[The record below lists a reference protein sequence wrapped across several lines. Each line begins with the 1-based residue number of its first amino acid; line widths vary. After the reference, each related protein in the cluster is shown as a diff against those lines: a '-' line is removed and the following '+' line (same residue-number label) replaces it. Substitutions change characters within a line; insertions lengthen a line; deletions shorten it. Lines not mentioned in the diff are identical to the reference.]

1 MKRCPTCKRTF
12 EDDTL
17 SFCLD
22 DGTPLVAAPRPD
34 SEETLVL
41 PSSLARGARIPDNR
55 PYDQTSGRSTLASDT
70 RPPLRPPQY
79 ATALPRSKAWPWLL
93 AIGVVLLLG
102 VGVMVAVALVVPQL
116 IPSRESKGGG
126 PTPGWS
132 PLPSPKPT
140 RSPTNESDVP
150 TDADEVKSQLEDL
163 EDEWERAN
171 AEADKE
177 VLDRILAT
185 EYAGDSN
192 ATKKNYLQTIQPN
205 PGRRW
210 RYSNFALTLA
220 GEHATLRYHLDR
232 IDGDIIHSYNYVDTF
247 VWRDHRWQATSSHQL
262 K

>member
-17 SFCLD
+17 IFCLD
-22 DGTPLVAAPRPD
+22 DGTPLVAVPRPD
-34 SEETLVL
+34 SEQTLVL
-41 PSSLARGARIPDNR
+41 PSSSDRGARIPDTQ
-55 PYDQTSGRSTLASDT
+55 PYNQPAGRMTLPSDPWQPTPRQYSTPS
-70 RPPLRPPQY
+70 
-79 ATALPRSKAWPWLL
+79 PRRRVWPWLL
-93 AIGVVLLLG
+93 GIVVVLLLG
-102 VGVMVAVALVVPQL
+102 FGVIVAVALVVPHL
-116 IPSRESKGGG
+116 IHSKESKGVS

-140 RSPTNESDVP
+140 RPQTNEGDAP
-150 TDADEVKSQLEDL
+150 TDADKVKSQLEDL

-171 AEADKE
+171 AEADKAA
-177 VLDRILAT
+177 LDKILAT

-192 ATKKNYLQTIQPN
+192 ATKKNYLQTIQPK

-210 RYSNFALTLA
+210 RYSNFVLTLA

-232 IDGDIIHSYNYVDTF
+232 IDGDTTKSYDYLDTF
-247 VWRDHRWQATSSHQL
+247 VWRDHRWQATSSHQV

>member
-22 DGTPLVAAPRPD
+22 DGTPLVAAVRPD

-41 PSSLARGARIPDNR
+41 PSSSDRSARVPDNQ
-55 PYDQTSGRSTLASDT
+55 PSGRSTLPSDPW
-70 RPPLRPPQY
+70 RPAMPPQY
-79 ATALPRSKAWPWLL
+79 ATTSPQRSVWPWLL
-93 AIGVVLLLG
+93 AIAAVLLLG
-102 VGVMVAVALVVPQL
+102 FGVIVAVAVIGPQL
-116 IPSRESKGGG
+116 IHSKESKGVG

-132 PLPSPKPT
+132 PLPSPEPA
-140 RSPTNESDVP
+140 RSSTNESDVP

-177 VLDRILAT
+177 ALDKILAT

-205 PGRRW
+205 PDRRW
-210 RYSNFALTLA
+210 SYSNFVLTLA
-220 GEHATLRYHLDR
+220 GEHATLQYHLDR
-232 IDGDIIHSYNYVDTF
+232 IDGDTTKSYDYVDTF
-247 VWRDHRWQATSSHQL
+247 VWRDHRWQATSSHQV

>member
-17 SFCLD
+17 SYCLD
-22 DGTPLVAAPRPD
+22 DGTPLVAATRPD

-41 PSSLARGARIPDNR
+41 PSSLDRGARIPDTQ
-55 PYDQTSGRSTLASDT
+55 PYNQPSGRSTLPSDPW
-70 RPPLRPPQY
+70 RPAMPQPY
-79 ATALPRSKAWPWLL
+79 ATASPQRSVWPWLL
-93 AIGVVLLLG
+93 AIAAVLLLG
-102 VGVMVAVALVVPQL
+102 FGVIVAVALVVPRL
-116 IPSRESKGGG
+116 IHSKESKGVG

-132 PLPSPKPT
+132 PLPSPKPALST
-140 RSPTNESDVP
+140 TNASDVP
-150 TDADEVKSQLEDL
+150 TDADEVKSRLEDL

-177 VLDRILAT
+177 ALDKILAT

-205 PGRRW
+205 PERRW
-210 RYSNFALTLA
+210 RYSNFGLTLA
-220 GEHATLRYHLDR
+220 GEHATLSYHLDR
-232 IDGDIIHSYNYVDTF
+232 IDGDTVKAYNYVDTF
-247 VWRDHRWQATSSHQL
+247 VWRDHRWQATSSHQV

>member
-22 DGTPLVAAPRPD
+22 DGTPLVATTRPD

-41 PSSLARGARIPDNR
+41 PSSSDRGAKIPDTR
-55 PYDQTSGRSTLASDT
+55 PYNQPSGRS
-70 RPPLRPPQY
+70 
-79 ATALPRSKAWPWLL
+79 ALPSDPWRPAMPQQYPPASPQRRVWPWLL
-93 AIGVVLLLG
+93 AMAAVLLLG
-102 VGVMVAVALVVPQL
+102 FGVIVAVAVIVPQL
-116 IPSRESKGGG
+116 IHSKDSKGGG

-150 TDADEVKSQLEDL
+150 TDSTEVKSQLEDL

-177 VLDRILAT
+177 ALDKILAT

-192 ATKKNYLQTIQPN
+192 ATKKNYLQTIQPK

-210 RYSNFALTLA
+210 RYSNFVLTLA
-220 GEHATLRYHLDR
+220 GEHATLGYHLDR
-232 IDGDIIHSYNYVDTF
+232 IDGDTVNSYNYVDTF
-247 VWRDHRWQATSSHQL
+247 VWRDHRWQATSSHQV

>member
-12 EDDTL
+12 DDDTL

-22 DGTPLVAAPRPD
+22 DGTPLVAATRPD

-41 PSSLARGARIPDNR
+41 PSSSDRGARIPDTQ
-55 PYDQTSGRSTLASDT
+55 PYNQPSGRSTLAGEP
-70 RPPLRPPQY
+70 RQPAMPLQY
-79 ATALPRSKAWPWLL
+79 ATAPPQRSVWPWLL
-93 AIGVVLLLG
+93 AIAAVLLLG
-102 VGVMVAVALVVPQL
+102 FGVIVAVALVVPHL
-116 IPSRESKGGG
+116 IHSKESKGLG

-132 PLPSPKPT
+132 PSPTPKPA
-140 RSPTNESDVP
+140 RSPTNASDVP
-150 TDADEVKSQLEDL
+150 TDDNEVKSQLEDL

-177 VLDRILAT
+177 ALDKILAT

-210 RYSNFALTLA
+210 RYSNFVLTLA
-220 GEHATLRYHLDR
+220 GEQATLRYHLER
-232 IDGDIIHSYNYVDTF
+232 IDGDTVHSYNYVDTF
-247 VWRDHRWQATSSHQL
+247 VWRDHRWQATSSHQV

>member
-12 EDDTL
+12 DDDTL
-17 SFCLD
+17 SYCLD
-22 DGTPLVAAPRPD
+22 DGTPLVAATRPD

-41 PSSLARGARIPDNR
+41 PSSSDRGARIPDTQ
-55 PYDQTSGRSTLASDT
+55 PYNQPSGRSTLASDP
-70 RPPLRPPQY
+70 RQSAMPQQY
-79 ATALPRSKAWPWLL
+79 ATPSPQRSAWPWLL
-93 AIGVVLLLG
+93 AIAAVLLLG
-102 VGVMVAVALVVPQL
+102 FGVIVAVALVVPQL
-116 IPSRESKGGG
+116 IHSKESKGVR
-126 PTPGWS
+126 PTPGWT

-150 TDADEVKSQLEDL
+150 TDPNEVKSQLEDL

-171 AEADKE
+171 AEADKG
-177 VLDRILAT
+177 VLDKILAT

-210 RYSNFALTLA
+210 RYSNFVLTLA

-232 IDGDIIHSYNYVDTF
+232 IDGDTTKSYNYVDTF
-247 VWRDHRWQATSSHQL
+247 VWRDHRWQATSSHQV

>member
-12 EDDTL
+12 EDETL

-22 DGTPLVAAPRPD
+22 DGTPLIAATRPD

-41 PSSLARGARIPDNR
+41 PSRSDRGARIPDTQ
-55 PYDQTSGRSTLASDT
+55 PYNQPSERSTLASDP
-70 RPPLRPPQY
+70 RQSAMPQQY
-79 ATALPRSKAWPWLL
+79 ATPSPQRSAWPWLL
-93 AIGVVLLLG
+93 AIAAVLLLG
-102 VGVMVAVALVVPQL
+102 FGVIVAVALVVPQL
-116 IPSRESKGGG
+116 IHTKESKGVG
-126 PTPGWS
+126 PTPGWT

-140 RSPTNESDVP
+140 GSPTNESDVP
-150 TDADEVKSQLEDL
+150 TDSNEVKSQLEDL

-171 AEADKE
+171 AEADKG
-177 VLDRILAT
+177 VLDKILAT

-210 RYSNFALTLA
+210 RYSNFVLNLA

-232 IDGDIIHSYNYVDTF
+232 IDGDTTKSYNYVDTF
-247 VWRDHRWQATSSHQL
+247 VWRDHRWQATSSHQV